1 MNQLLLP
8 GENMQEGGFRLS
20 AAADK
25 YRYGGTGWAGQGER
39 AHVINDALYE
49 KGPDMRDFSIP
60 PFVQECASAAS
71 VDSGGGE

>member
-25 YRYGGTGWAGQGER
+25 YRYGRVGQ
-39 AHVINDALYE
+39 AHVINDALLYE

-60 PFVQECASAAS
+60 PFVQECAS

>member
-20 AAADK
+20 AADK
-25 YRYGGTGWAGQGER
+25 YRYGGRAGR

-60 PFVQECASAAS
+60 PFVQECAS